1 MAVGVEVLKKKK
13 VPEFPGVNA
22 VPELFTH
29 SMELPTT
36 RLPQPS
42 EFVAPLG
49 MEGRLLPLV
58 VQPYQKLL
66 RLPEPVN
73 GTVLLSDGIFL
84 SEILA

>member
-13 VPEFPGVNA
+13 VPELPRVNA
-22 VPELFTH
+22 VPELLIH

-36 RLPQPS
+36 VLPQFS
-42 EFVAPLG
+42 VLVAPLG

-66 RLPEPVN
+66 RLPELVN
-73 GTVLLSDGIFL
+73 ETVLVNIRP
-84 SEILA
+84 